1 MIRWEHMLRAYGRR
15 AQHLKEGRQA
25 YRPLLLPRAPETGLV
40 AEMKVTCAGNGVCS
54 TMTE

>member
-25 YRPLLLPRAPETGLV
+25 YRPLLLPRALETGLV